1 MKAIFN
7 ALALWAFLAVFAV
20 AYTLCQA
27 AEFIT
32 RRRWP
37 RRSRRDLADT
47 FDPVRSL
54 RR

>member
-1 MKAIFN
+1 MKAILN

-27 AEFIT
+27 AEFLT
-32 RRRWP
+32 RTRWP
-37 RRSRRDLADT
+37 RRSRDLADT
-47 FDPVRSL
+47 FDPIRPL